1 MHRAITFIDKLP
13 STKITIRGKE
23 YPVNID
29 GNGELLALSIG
40 IGSHMQMTL
49 SKEIKKLMT
58 IYSTDLY
65 WINSKKLKQENISN
79 LTMTDLV
86 EDIISVLKQLNLKN
100 CFLIGFSCYG
110 ILALEV
116 AKRMPAELKGIVLVS
131 TPPAWNDKVISHAQS
146 YFETHASPERK
157 LNDIKRKEHF
167 SKIRKPNESIVSVNA
182 YEADAA
188 RYWKDFTIERGFL
201 DLLWYGINAD
211 DLIMNH
217 FFSIILPHHKLETGI
232 DLISIPVVLF
242 AGQMDFD
249 SVPLLLWQKFPKPSH
264 FTVID
269 CGETGHWPNL
279 ENPNLFDTE
288 FTKWVQKT
296 FSALQI

>member
-1 MHRAITFIDKLP
+1 MHTAITFIEKLP
-13 STKITIRGKE
+13 STKITVRGKE

-29 GNGELLALSIG
+29 GDGELLALSIG

-65 WINSKKLKQENISN
+65 WINSKSLEQENISN

-100 CFLIGFSCYG
+100 CLLIGFSCYG

-116 AKRMPAELKGIVLVS
+116 AKRMSAELKGVVLVS
-131 TPPAWNDKVISHAQS
+131 TPPAWNDKVISYVQS
-146 YFETHASPERK
+146 YFEMHASPERK

-188 RYWKDFTIERGFL
+188 RYWKDFTIERAFL
-201 DLLWYGINAD
+201 DLLWHGINAD

-217 FFSIILPHHKLETGI
+217 FFSIILPHHKLEIEI
-232 DLISIPVVLF
+232 DRISIPVVLF

-249 SVPLLLWQKFPKPSH
+249 SVPLSLWQKFPKPNH

-288 FTKWVQKT
+288 FRKWVQK
-296 FSALQI
+296 I